1 MSSRLPKLILV
12 LLFTLTLSGISAQG
26 NSENYIV
33 GIVIGFAN
41 ESVIDELAT
50 LGYIEGQN
58 ITYMI
63 PSYENV
69 QPEQYMDAFIAQIEA
84 MVDAGVDVFVT
95 NTDSDAVYIQTLTG
109 GAIPTVF
116 ARSDDPI
123 ATGAVADLVT
133 PGGIMTGIITNR
145 PHERRL
151 QILTEVLPTTDRI
164 LYLYSPLTGEAETVL
179 QQVQAVGEM
188 LGVEVIPA
196 PTPDAATGI
205 AALQNIPEGVDW
217 LFLTPY
223 IPFDVGFNETL
234 GETSANLRIGIAGV
248 TDDAIQGYLIGYGPN
263 LNETNRQAARM
274 VDRIL
279 RGASIAELPVETAEN
294 FLTVNLETA
303 EAIGIEIPV
312 GVLRQ
317 SNLIIRPGYFEQIEP
332 AGQIGG

>member
-1 MSSRLPKLILV
+1 MSHRLPKL
-12 LLFTLTLSGISAQG
+12 LLLIVFTLTLSGVSAQG
-26 NSENYIV
+26 NSENYVV
-33 GIVIGFAN
+33 GLVIGFGN
-41 ESVIDELAT
+41 EFVVDELAT
-50 LGYIEGQN
+50 LGYVEGQN
-58 ITYMI
+58 ITFMI
-63 PSYENV
+63 PSYEDV
-69 QPEQYMDAFIAQIEA
+69 QPEQYMDAYIAQVEA
-84 MVDAGVDVFVT
+84 MVSAGVDVIVT
-95 NTDSDAVYIQTLTG
+95 NTDTDAVYLQTLTG
-109 GAIPTVF
+109 GTIPTVF

-133 PGGIMTGIITNR
+133 PGGIMTGIVTNR

-151 QILTEVLPTTDRI
+151 QILTEVVPTTDKI

-217 LFLTPY
+217 LFLTPFV
-223 IPFDVGFNETL
+223 PFDMGFYQTL
-234 GETSANLRIGIAGV
+234 GETSTNLRIGIAGV
-248 TDDAIQGYLIGYGPN
+248 TDEAIQGYLVGYGPS

-279 RGASIAELPVETAEN
+279 RGASTAELPVETAEN
-294 FLTVNLETA
+294 FLTINLEAA
-303 EAIGIEIPV
+303 EALEVEIPV

-317 SNLIIRPGYFEQIEP
+317 SNLIIRPGYFEQIEQ